1 MLAAART
8 FIITFL
14 ATYPCYYS
22 TPSVMDQTYLE
33 NILTKEIQHMGV
45 LKYNQQLQ

>member
-8 FIITFL
+8 FTITFL
-14 ATYPCYYS
+14 ATSPWSYS
-22 TPSVMDQTYLE
+22 TPSLMDQTYLQ